1 MKHLIILICLLC
13 SDFYLNN
20 FVIAQNTEDRISWW
34 AKKVDYTGLENLYK
48 LNDSIFRSE
57 QPDSIEFAN
66 LKRIGIKS
74 ILNIRTQ
81 QKDKAIS
88 GNQDFNYYFVRMR
101 AERIRDVEI
110 EKTLKII
117 KDAPKPIL
125 IHCKHGSDRT
135 GIVIAMY
142 RIVFENRTKE
152 EALNEL
158 QNGGYSYNKI
168 FINIPRYIKEVNIL
182 KIRNN
187 LVLF

>member
-1 MKHLIILICLLC
+1 MKHLIILICLFC

-34 AKKVDYTGLENLYK
+34 VKKVDSTGLENLYQ

-81 QKDKAIS
+81 QEDMDIS
-88 GNQDFNYYFVRMR
+88 GKQDFNYYFVQMR
-101 AERIRDVEI
+101 AEHIRDADI
-110 EKTLKII
+110 EKSLKII

-135 GIVIAMY
+135 GTVIAMY
-142 RIVFENRTKE
+142 RIVFENRTKA

-158 QNGGYSYNKI
+158 RNGGYSYNKV
-168 FINIPRYIKEVNIL
+168 FINIPKYIKKANIL

-187 LVLF
+187 IILF